1 MLVSDIR
8 RAYEL
13 HLVVVLRHDLQIN
26 FLMVSLVV
34 TIRSVVRLDF
44 LCLLL
49 VLGRLPGVS

>member
-8 RAYEL
+8 RAHERR
-13 HLVVVLRHDLQIN
+13 LVVVLRHDLQIN
-26 FLMVSLVV
+26 ILMVSLAV

-49 VLGRLPGVS
+49 GFGRLTGVS